1 MKEIQKLDPTLD
13 LSDSVISEIFKI
25 ATHGNG
31 NNFISR
37 IEVQSLIETIFL
49 MCAEKQKQN
58 NKGSIYFD
66 INEGRF
72 SFNPN
77 TPTNLNNIEE
87 SIPKSPKRIR
97 KIPNE
102 IRENLSLDKISEL
115 KFLFQSADKNKRKI
129 VEFSKIKKASKEMAN
144 TLRLTENEI
153 DAIFLALKDDDTENV
168 SEDALSEFIC
178 LLEKVRNNINE
189 FFLN

>member
-1 MKEIQKLDPTLD
+1 MKEIQKLDSTLD

-25 ATHGNG
+25 ATHGDG
-31 NNFISR
+31 TNFISR
-37 IEVQSLIETIFL
+37 IQVQNLIETIL
-49 MCAEKQKQN
+49 QMYTEKAKQN
-58 NKGSIYFD
+58 NRGSIYFD

-77 TPTNLNNIEE
+77 APKNLNDIEE
-87 SIPKSPKRIR
+87 NSPKSPKRR
-97 KIPNE
+97 HRIPNE

-129 VEFSKIKKASKEMAN
+129 VEFSKIKKTSKEMAN

-153 DAIFLALKDDDTENV
+153 DTIFSALKDDNTGTV

-178 LLEKVRNNINE
+178 LLEQVSKKY
-189 FFLN
+189 